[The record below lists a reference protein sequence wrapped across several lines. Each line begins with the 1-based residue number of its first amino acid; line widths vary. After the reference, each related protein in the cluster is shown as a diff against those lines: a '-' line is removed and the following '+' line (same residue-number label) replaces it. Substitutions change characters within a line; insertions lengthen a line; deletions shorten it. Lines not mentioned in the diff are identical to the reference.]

1 MHNHGIGEHPE
12 VIELERKARELTRL
26 LFILCEKRLAAHTGK
41 PTPEHLALAASAVTL
56 QKAIAA
62 FLAVEKLCE

>member
-1 MHNHGIGEHPE
+1 MVDQHSPTDPE
-12 VIELERKARELTRL
+12 VIELERKSRELTRL
-26 LFILCEKRLAAHTGK
+26 LFALCEKRIASHAGR
-41 PTPEHLALAASAVTL
+41 PTLEHLALAASALTL

>member
-1 MHNHGIGEHPE
+1 MHNHAPADPE
-12 VIELERKARELTRL
+12 VIELERKSKELTRL
-26 LFILCEKRLAAHTGK
+26 LFALCEKRLAADAEK
-41 PTPEHLALAASAVTL
+41 PSPEHLALAASAMTL

>member
-1 MHNHGIGEHPE
+1 MEHHIHIDPE
-12 VIELERKARELTRL
+12 VIELERKSRELTRL
-26 LFILCEKRLAAHTGK
+26 LFALCEKRLASHAGK
-41 PTPEHLALAASAVTL
+41 PTPEHIALAASAMTL

>member
-1 MHNHGIGEHPE
+1 MESHTHIDPE
-12 VIELERKARELTRL
+12 VIELERKSRELTRL
-26 LFILCEKRLAAHTGK
+26 LFALCEKRLASHAGK
-41 PTPEHLALAASAVTL
+41 PTPEHLALAASAMTL

>member
-1 MHNHGIGEHPE
+1 MHDQSVTDPELIEMEH
-12 VIELERKARELTRL
+12 KSRELTRL
-26 LFILCEKRLAAHTGK
+26 MFALCERRLKADTGK
-41 PTPEHLALAASAVTL
+41 PTAEHLALAATAMTL

>member
-1 MHNHGIGEHPE
+1 MANHALTDPE
-12 VIELERKARELTRL
+12 VIELERKSRELTRL
-26 LFILCEKRLAAHTGK
+26 LFALCEKRISAHAGS
-41 PTPEHLALAASAVTL
+41 PTPEHLALAASAMTL

>member
-1 MHNHGIGEHPE
+1 MTHSGVTDPE

-26 LFILCEKRLAAHTGK
+26 LFSLCEKRLMANVGK
-41 PTPEHLALAASAVTL
+41 PSSEHLALAASAMTL

>member
-1 MHNHGIGEHPE
+1 MSHRDAADSE
-12 VIELERKARELTRL
+12 VIELERKSRELTRL
-26 LFILCEKRLAAHTGK
+26 LFALCEKRLATNTGK
-41 PTPEHLALAASAVTL
+41 PTPEHQALAASAQAL

>member
-1 MHNHGIGEHPE
+1 MVSHNAVDPE
-12 VIELERKARELTRL
+12 VIELERKSRELTKL
-26 LFILCEKRLAAHTGK
+26 LFALCEKRISAHAGK
-41 PTPEHLALAASAVTL
+41 PAQEHLALAASAVAL

>member
-1 MHNHGIGEHPE
+1 VNNNPIDHD
-12 VIELERKARELTRL
+12 VVELERRARELTSQMFAL
-26 LFILCEKRLAAHTGK
+26 SEKRIKAHHGM
-41 PTPEHLALAASAVTL
+41 PTPELRALAASAMAL

>member
-1 MHNHGIGEHPE
+1 MEHHNSPADPE
-12 VIELERKARELTRL
+12 VIELERKSREMTRL
-26 LFILCEKRLAAHTGK
+26 LFALCEKRIAAHAGK
-41 PTPEHLALAASAVTL
+41 PSPEHLALAASAMTL

>member
-1 MHNHGIGEHPE
+1 MTSHNPTDPE
-12 VIELERKARELTRL
+12 VIELERKSRELTRL
-26 LFILCEKRLAAHTGK
+26 LFALCEKRLMANAGK
-41 PTPEHLALAASAVTL
+41 PSPEHLALAASAMTL